1 MNSQNIEKVKT
12 NIVSISFEMELV
24 PAILKEKFKALNI
37 FSITQKRFKH
47 IKSFK
52 NKIQI
57 KIYQYNLQ

>member
-1 MNSQNIEKVKT
+1 
-12 NIVSISFEMELV
+12 MELV
-24 PAILKEKFKALNI
+24 PAILKEKFKALKMFN
-37 FSITQKRFKH
+37 ITQKRFKH